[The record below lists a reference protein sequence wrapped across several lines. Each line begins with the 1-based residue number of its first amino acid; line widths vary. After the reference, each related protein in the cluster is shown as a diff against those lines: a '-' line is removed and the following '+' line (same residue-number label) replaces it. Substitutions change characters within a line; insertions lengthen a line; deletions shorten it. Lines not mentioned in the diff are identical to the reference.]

1 MTVVR
6 AITAALAILALTAT
20 SAEAKV
26 TKEGLGDAFKDLG
39 GKATSK
45 FEQWTDVSGYKPDGY
60 IQEQFKAAMDIVHD
74 QAKGAKEFFDD
85 FSGLSGSDKALDRQ
99 SRGGGPKIPSKC
111 ASSIDCQACFSKHQG
126 DFEHLRFSF
135 AKLRAIG
142 KWTEDF
148 TTKSKAFGDDVSAIH
163 GVAGI
168 AWQAERRKIESS
180 YESFGKIYD
189 AKYEELMGDLE
200 TTLKGIGQCEA
211 KHFGDDDWYDRYGYL
226 YYSFMVDNARR

>member
-1 MTVVR
+1 MKKLIGS
-6 AITAALAILALTAT
+6 AGIALLLLGSATAV
-20 SAEAKV
+20 SAKV
-26 TKEGLGDAFKDLG
+26 TAESLGNAFKDLG
-39 GKATSK
+39 KQIGDKADS
-45 FEQWTDVSGYKPDGY
+45 WTDTSGMKPSSFVEEELKAALDIAHDQVSGAK
-60 IQEQFKAAMDIVHD
+60 QFY
-74 QAKGAKEFFDD
+74 ED
-85 FSGLSGSDKALDRQ
+85 FTGLSSSDKALDRQ

-111 ASSIDCQACFSKHQG
+111 ASSTDCQACFSKYQA

-148 TTKSKAFGDDVSAIH
+148 TTKSKAFGDDVSAVH

-168 AWQAERRKIESS
+168 AWQAERRKIEAS
-180 YESFGKIYD
+180 YDAFGKIYD

-211 KHFGDDDWYDRYGYL
+211 KHFGNDDWYDRYGYL